1 MRGYFPVEPLHHLQ
15 IHNVTPAAVTLPVLG
30 KLVGLYTRPLPDPG
44 GFYLVCIVLEFFQLE
59 GTVRRFA
66 RKKKKPLTKA
76 TQIASVKTNAEKRTQ
91 AQPDRLRLATGSNV
105 TRFPVALHWSSA
117 STALISFPFFFLY

>member
-1 MRGYFPVEPLHHLQ
+1 MRGYFPVEPLHPLQ

-30 KLVGLYTRPLPDPG
+30 KLVGLYTRLLPDPG

-91 AQPDRLRLATGSNV
+91 AQPDRLRARYREQCDQVPCGSPLV
-105 TRFPVALHWSSA
+105 VGLHGHNFVS
-117 STALISFPFFFLY
+117 LFFLH